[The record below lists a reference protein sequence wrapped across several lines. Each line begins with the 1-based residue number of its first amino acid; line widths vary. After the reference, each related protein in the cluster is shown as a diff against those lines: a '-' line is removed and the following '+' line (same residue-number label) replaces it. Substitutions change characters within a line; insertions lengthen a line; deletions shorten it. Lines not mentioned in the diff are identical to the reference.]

1 MTLHDLIAQYGYA
14 ALFIGT
20 FLEGETILL
29 IAGYLAHQGD
39 LDLLLAIF
47 WAFLG
52 TFAGD
57 QTFFFL
63 GRFKGVKFLERREN
77 WREKSQKAFDL
88 LHRHQVPVI
97 LGFRFL
103 YGIRNVTPFVIG
115 ASGLRPIRFFILN
128 MLGAATWAVTFGVVG
143 YQFGQ
148 LAEMVLDNAKQYEL
162 IVLGGL
168 CVIALAAFIKSNISA
183 RRAKR
188 NGNGGGA

>member
-1 MTLHDLIAQYGYA
+1 MTLHEIISQYGYA

-29 IAGYLAHQGD
+29 VAGYLAHEGH
-39 LDLLLAIF
+39 LALTLAILA
-47 WAFLG
+47 AFLG

-63 GRFKGVKFLERREN
+63 GRAKGVKFLENREA
-77 WREKSQKAFDL
+77 WRLKSQKAFDL

-115 ASGLRPIRFFILN
+115 ASGLKPIRFFILN
-128 MLGAATWAVTFGVVG
+128 FLGAATWAVTFGVLG
-143 YQFGQ
+143 YQFGH
-148 LAEMVLDNAKQYEL
+148 LAELALNNAKQYEFW
-162 IVLGGL
+162 VLGGICL
-168 CVIALAAFIKSNISA
+168 IALAGFLRSNISA

-188 NGNGGGA
+188 NGENG